1 MTEPTTSELMRIVQ
15 QMAEDS
21 KEHRQELKATIKGLA
36 DDIKE
41 LKENTGEIKI
51 QTTKTNGGLLQ
62 VKSDFYGGDGK
73 EGAIKTL
80 EGLKS
85 RERYVAGA
93 LAVCF
98 ALFTVVPF
106 FLNLYIE
113 NSVRK
118 AVASVEG
125 AKTLTTNNK

>member
-1 MTEPTTSELMRIVQ
+1 
-15 QMAEDS
+15 MAEDS
-21 KEHRQELKATIKGLA
+21 KEHRAELKATISGLA
-36 DDIKE
+36 SDIKE
-41 LKENTGEIKI
+41 LKENTDEIKI

-80 EGLKS
+80 DGLKS

-98 ALFTVVPF
+98 ALFTIVPF

-118 AVASVEG
+118 AYA
-125 AKTLTTNNK
+125 TLATENLSNNK